1 MVHWKMVEMVNFMSG
16 MFHHSKKTGKINPWL
31 FLHVKIIVVIIIWIL
46 NEGKIILTIFIS
58 LFKMK
63 LYFNQVFMF
72 FFFRFFKHLITN
84 IH

>member
-46 NEGKIILTIFIS
+46 NEGKIILTILFHYLRWNFIS
-58 LFKMK
+58 IKFSC
-63 LYFNQVFMF
+63 F
-72 FFFRFFKHLITN
+72 FFLDFFKHLITN